1 MELKPSADIGD
12 QTTLSKNSAR
22 LMASGGGTGSADFI
36 PHDEDSIER
45 ETILGYQLT
54 NPYLINNM
62 MQAYG
67 NLGLNPA
74 KAVVNNLYVRFLPST
89 NQLAALDSIMDA
101 QGLEL
106 FDTPVDYQVLYEGDY
121 YQDPSIPDSLP
132 TWQYAVVPPSF
143 QFPSGIPHQ
152 TLASIH
158 IPADNYTAV
167 ETEAERLAAIQDS
180 VNQTSLNG
188 TVTPNTDFQCAP
200 GYEWDPIL
208 GHCVPVTPPV
218 CGSGYYWNGE
228 QCVQEMPPPPP
239 AADAAIPAG
248 YIRVHDTQLN
258 TNADEGVGV
267 KKVRVVA
274 RRWFKIERTYTDN
287 KGHFIFTKKFK
298 HKVRINVKFKND
310 DANIYGVRDAMIWQ
324 AIFPVKRTLGIFSGD
339 KSNITFVNKQEGSS
353 KSKANRYWAAA
364 TVQNCVQEH
373 IDYATQ
379 LGFSRAPGALHI
391 FLTNWGITEGLAST
405 PLFHIRSFFGVP
417 DYYVNVYMMN
427 SKFHFASPVITTL
440 VNVVSSIGV
449 DIAIDYHNEDLT
461 RFKSDWLKE
470 TVYHELSHGSQYTKM
485 GNTWYLNFVS
495 AELAEIYN
503 YPSGS
508 LNPYGPGNDVNSP
521 IIALGEA
528 WAYHMG
534 HFLADQSYGL
544 QSSEACD
551 QFCFDNNFPVSDW
564 SSYMNA
570 LENFDPNYSSDP
582 FHWIPKGLI
591 NDLMDTTP
599 TETFPVTDN
608 VSGFT
613 ILQLFN
619 ALQSDIT
626 SVQQYRTRFIQ
637 QNPGNQTTNITNLF
651 AQYHY

>member
-1 MELKPSADIGD
+1 
-12 QTTLSKNSAR
+12 
-22 LMASGGGTGSADFI
+22 
-36 PHDEDSIER
+36 
-45 ETILGYQLT
+45 
-54 NPYLINNM
+54 
-62 MQAYG
+62 
-67 NLGLNPA
+67 
-74 KAVVNNLYVRFLPST
+74 
-89 NQLAALDSIMDA
+89 
-101 QGLEL
+101 
-106 FDTPVDYQVLYEGDY
+106 
-121 YQDPSIPDSLP
+121 
-132 TWQYAVVPPSF
+132 
-143 QFPSGIPHQ
+143 
-152 TLASIH
+152 
-158 IPADNYTAV
+158 
-167 ETEAERLAAIQDS
+167 